1 MSSHARVEKAQSQLL
16 STGTTREYGAP
27 RYTMPIGRAYTKGI
41 MDVTVSLITLVLL
54 APLMLMIAL
63 AIKLDSKG
71 PVLFVQTRTGVRRR
85 RVGRWILHEPGEFRF
100 YKFRSMVAGADTSLH
115 RAHIEQYVNGNGLN
129 GSKHATF
136 KLVDDPRVTRV
147 GRFLRRSSLDELPQL
162 FNVLKREMSLVGPRP
177 VPPYEGEHYLER
189 FPERFAVL
197 SGMTGLWQ
205 VSGRSEL
212 SSEKM
217 AELDLEYIHTH
228 SLALD
233 AKILL
238 RTIPVVI
245 RGRGAG

>member
-1 MSSHARVEKAQSQLL
+1 MSSHTRVEKVHSAVR
-16 STGTTREYGAP
+16 STTTTREHEALQYS
-27 RYTMPIGRAYTKGI
+27 MPVGRACAKGI
-41 MDVTVSLITLVLL
+41 VDVSVSLITLMLL
-54 APLMLMIAL
+54 APLMLVIVL
-63 AIKLDSKG
+63 AIKLDSRG
-71 PVLFVQTRTGVRRR
+71 PALFVQTRTGVRRR

-100 YKFRSMVAGADTSLH
+100 YKFRSMAAGADTSLH
-115 RAHIEQYVNGNGLN
+115 QAHIEQYVNGNGLN
-129 GSKHATF
+129 GSKHATY

-147 GRFLRRSSLDELPQL
+147 GRFLRRLSLDELPQL

-197 SGMTGLWQ
+197 PGMTGLWQ
-205 VSGRSEL
+205 VSGRSDL

-217 AELDLEYIHTH
+217 TELDLEYIHEH

-238 RTIPVVI
+238 RTIPVVAG
-245 RGRGAG
+245 GRGAG

>member
-1 MSSHARVEKAQSQLL
+1 MSSHTRVEKVQSPVR
-16 STGTTREYGAP
+16 STTTTREREALQ
-27 RYTMPIGRAYTKGI
+27 YTMPVGRACAKGI
-41 MDVTVSLITLVLL
+41 VDVSVSLITLVLL
-54 APLMLMIAL
+54 APLMLMIVL

-71 PVLFVQTRTGVRRR
+71 PALFVQTRTGVRRR

-115 RAHIEQYVNGNGLN
+115 QAHIEQYVNGNGLN
-129 GSKHATF
+129 GSKHATY

-147 GRFLRRSSLDELPQL
+147 GRFLRRLSLDELPQL

-197 SGMTGLWQ
+197 PGMTGLWQ
-205 VSGRSEL
+205 VSGRSDL

-217 AELDLEYIHTH
+217 TELDLEYIHEH

-238 RTIPVVI
+238 RTIPVVA